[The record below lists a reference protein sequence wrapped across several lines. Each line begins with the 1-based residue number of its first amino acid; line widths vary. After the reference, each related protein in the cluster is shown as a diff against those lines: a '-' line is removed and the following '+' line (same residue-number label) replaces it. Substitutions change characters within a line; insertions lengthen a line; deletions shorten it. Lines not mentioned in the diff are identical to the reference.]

1 MIFEVFLGVCERAK
15 ERSGRTERRRGP
27 RRIRKRRR
35 YERGAVGLRVIVN
48 GLKGGMEMGAIVVIA
63 VDNMA
68 VVMAVRIRCAIAMV
82 VLHIVVVAGID
93 IIV

>member
-1 MIFEVFLGVCERAK
+1 M
-15 ERSGRTERRRGP
+15 
-27 RRIRKRRR
+27 
-35 YERGAVGLRVIVN
+35 N